1 MNRSMLLQISKASM
15 QELELEGNFLN
26 INLRTVFAFREMGKG
41 LEAIVNF
48 CQIMNMLRPFTQTA
62 YDQCL
67 DELHCNIQA
76 EVNDSLQK
84 VAEKHMLKTDLEI
97 MKMI

>member
-1 MNRSMLLQISKASM
+1 MVCFECSYESEYVTSNKKSQHARTGAGRQ
-15 QELELEGNFLN
+15 FFY

-41 LEAIVNF
+41 LEAIVNC

-62 YDQCL
+62 YDRCL
-67 DELHCNIQA
+67 DELHRSIQA

-84 VAEKHMLKTDLEI
+84 VAEKNI
-97 MKMI
+97 C